1 MPNTPRV
8 NFDFQNN
15 NVQASVPLLGV
26 SHVVARTTRGKF
38 NDPSEL
44 ITSWAQ
50 FQRIFGDEIVPDGS
64 ISNIKKA
71 LEIGS
76 KIRVSRVAGGESEP
90 SQGVAKMYSKE
101 EDEWVAGDEAQLM
114 ITLINPENLGQQ
126 LYMIMNVKTK
136 EAGSPVLDD
145 TGYGLNRDFYLRFS
159 VNSGP
164 NYQVSL
170 TQFKRFSDE
179 EHNSI
184 ATADILATNLLF
196 SGSKMGAANPF
207 VEASVLQ
214 DFVNGVANIELT
226 FVGAGVNGN
235 LPGGTEIAAR
245 IKTIEDVIGALRTYA
260 NWYGKISIGSKDL
273 VSGTPMDLIINE
285 GENGGKA
292 TADTWRE
299 AYNATKDYNDAY
311 QVILSH
317 LAQYSV
323 DDLYDNSSENGTSV
337 ESILTYVGKDVAK
350 NFEEVLYVEVPKYEA
365 DGSTPRQKSNIIS
378 WLETNMNAIGP
389 AKNIAYFAGGIKYYD
404 ENGTLQNN
412 DVLGTVIGLGDVSAS
427 NYGPWYSFSGMNRG
441 VVSDAMGPVMD
452 NLGSP
457 SRVEDLQE
465 LAEWYTNLFV
475 IKDTRTQGKRTML
488 WHGFTS
494 NPKND
499 SEKFLSI
506 VRLNLYIKKNLR
518 PILESYIEEPN
529 IWDTWKKIYLEG
541 KEIMDDLKDNNAIS
555 SYQWLGDQDAQNYS
569 DLQVNNEADVR
580 QGKYK
585 IILKYKD
592 IVPMQEITIVVA
604 IDAVSKEIS
613 ITAED

>member
-76 KIRVSRVAGGESEP
+76 MLRVSRVAGAEDLAYGEAKIYVKDQESE
-90 SQGVAKMYSKE
+90 
-101 EDEWVAGDEAQLM
+101 EATKATLQ
-114 ITLINPENLGQQ
+114 ITLTNPDDNTQQ
-126 LYMIMNVKTK
+126 IYMTVEIKTK
-136 EAGSPVLDD
+136 EAGSPVLDN
-145 TGYGLNRDFYLRFS
+145 TGYGLNRDFYIKLAL
-159 VNSGP
+159 NGGP
-164 NYQVSL
+164 NYQVNFI
-170 TQFKRFSDE
+170 QFKGMPPE
-179 EHNSI
+179 EGAAI
-184 ATADILATNLLF
+184 PTADILATNMLF
-196 SGSKMGAANPF
+196 AGAKLGASPF
-207 VEASVLQ
+207 VEPSVLQ
-214 DFVNGVANIELT
+214 DFVSSVPNIELV
-226 FVGAGVNGN
+226 FKSASASAA

-245 IKTIEDVIGALRTYA
+245 IKTVNDIIATLRTYS
-260 NWYGKISIGSKDL
+260 NWYGKVSLGSNDIVAGKDYYM
-273 VSGTPMDLIINE
+273 VINE
-285 GENGGKA
+285 GSDGGKPSA
-292 TADTWRE
+292 QTWRD
-299 AYNATKDYNDAY
+299 AYEATKDYNDAY
-311 QVILSH
+311 QLILSH
-317 LAQYSV
+317 IAQYTQADLF
-323 DDLYDNSSENGTSV
+323 DDASENGITV
-337 ESILTYVGKDVAK
+337 ESILTYVGKDVTK
-350 NFEEVLYVEVPKYEA
+350 NFEEILYVEVPKYQA
-365 DGSTPRQKSNIIS
+365 DGSTPRQKKEIID
-378 WLETNMNAIGP
+378 WMNTNMNAIGP
-389 AKNIAYFAGGIKYYD
+389 SKSIAYFAGGIKYYD
-404 ENGTLQNN
+404 ENGALQNN

-465 LAEWYTNLFV
+465 LAEWYVNLFV

-499 SEKFLSI
+499 SEKFLAI
-506 VRLNLYIKKNLR
+506 TRLNLYIKKNIR
-518 PILESYIEEPN
+518 PIIESYIEEPN

-541 KEIMDDLKDNNAIS
+541 KEVMDNLKDNNAIS
-555 SYQWLGDQDAQNYS
+555 SYQWLGDQDAQSYQ
-569 DLQVNNEADVR
+569 DFQVNNEADVR

-604 IDAVSKEIS
+604 IDAASKEIS
-613 ITAED
+613 ITTED